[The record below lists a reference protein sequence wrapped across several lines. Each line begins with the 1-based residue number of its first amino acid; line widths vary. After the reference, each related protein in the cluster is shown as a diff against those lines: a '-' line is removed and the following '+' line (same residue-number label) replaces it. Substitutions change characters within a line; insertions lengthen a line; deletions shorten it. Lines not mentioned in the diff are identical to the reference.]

1 MHMMI
6 RARWMLALLLGL
18 LPVLAHA
25 EVRAWLDRDRVALG
39 ETVTLN
45 IETDGGGQPDYAPL
59 AADFALSQ
67 HASRQLFER
76 RGGRQVSRMLFA
88 VALEPRRAGS
98 LTVPALRVGGERTA
112 PLALSVVAAAAP
124 ARARGNVFI
133 EAEVDA
139 PAPYVQQAV
148 GYTLR
153 LYYASQLISGQ
164 LDLPPPQ
171 GASLQRVGSDVQYNR
186 DIGGRRYTVVE
197 RRYLL
202 LPERSGALLLP
213 GARFEGRGVGNLFDD
228 IFNDGQR
235 ALSASGPA
243 ITLDVRPMPAAAP
256 QPWLPLRGLSMR
268 WVDPP
273 RAARVGDATTVELE
287 IVADGAMAAQL
298 AAPTVDVDQGGQ
310 VFAEPVQ
317 VDETVRDGR
326 PQLRLLRRFSVLPA
340 RDGRLRVVAPTIAW
354 WDVAAGAAREAVVPD
369 LTLDVAPAP
378 GARADATG
386 TAVAARTPGD
396 SDNWIRVPGV
406 QGEVRSWALAT
417 VAFALL
423 WLVTLGWAL
432 QQRQRATAGAAA
444 GPSTPAGAG
453 GDDAR
458 PGTPRTLRR
467 ALDTGDL
474 GDVAHALCAL
484 ATPPAPDLDVLSRR
498 IEPGPQRAAIAL
510 LQQARWGGGDAAGAR
525 AAVRAAFAAG
535 PRWLAPASPEDDA
548 LPPLYPQ

>member
-1 MHMMI
+1 MHTMI
-6 RARWMLALLLGL
+6 RARWVLVLLLGL

-76 RGGRQVSRMLFA
+76 RNGRQVSRMLFA

-98 LTVPALRVGGERTA
+98 LTVPALRMGSARTA
-112 PLALSVVAAAAP
+112 PLALSVTAAAAP

-133 EAEVDA
+133 EAEVDD

-153 LYYASQLISGQ
+153 LYYASQLVSGQ
-164 LDLPPPQ
+164 LDLPPPD

-235 ALSASGPA
+235 ALSARGA
-243 ITLDVRPMPAAAP
+243 DITLDVKPMPAAAP
-256 QPWLPLRGLSMR
+256 RPWLPLQGLSMR
-268 WVDPP
+268 WVDPL
-273 RAARVGDATTVELE
+273 RTARVGDATTVELE
-287 IVADGAMAAQL
+287 ILADGAMAAQL
-298 AAPTVDVDQGGQ
+298 AAPTVEVDQGAQ

-317 VDETVRDGR
+317 ADETVRDGR

-354 WDVAAGAAREAVVPD
+354 WDVAAGKAREAALPD

-378 GARADATG
+378 GAKAGATAAAASGSATG
-386 TAVAARTPGD
+386 NDDDWV
-396 SDNWIRVPGV
+396 RVPGV
-406 QGEVRSWALAT
+406 QGEVRAWALAA

-432 QQRQRATAGAAA
+432 QQRQRAATGTVSTRAAP
-444 GPSTPAGAG
+444 GP
-453 GDDAR
+453 GDAA
-458 PGTPRTLRR
+458 PGTPRALRR

-474 GDVAHALCAL
+474 GDVAQALCAL
-484 ATPPAPDLDVLSRR
+484 AVPPAPNLDALAQR
-498 IEPGPQRAAIAL
+498 IQPGPQRAAIAL
-510 LQQARWGGGDAAGAR
+510 LQQARWGGGDAAVAR
-525 AAVRAAFAAG
+525 SAVRAAFAAG
-535 PRWLAPASPEDDA
+535 PRWHATASAAAGSP
-548 LPPLYPQ
+548 LPPLYPP

>member
-1 MHMMI
+1 MHTMI
-6 RARWMLALLLGL
+6 RARWMLAFLLGL

-76 RGGRQVSRMLFA
+76 RAGQQVSRMLFA
-88 VALEPRRAGS
+88 VALEPQRAGS
-98 LTVPALRVGGERTA
+98 LTVPALRVGSERTV

-153 LYYASQLISGQ
+153 LYYATQLISGQ
-164 LDLPPPQ
+164 LDLPPPE

-202 LPERSGALLLP
+202 LPERSGALVLP

-228 IFNDGQR
+228 IFSDGQR
-235 ALSASGPA
+235 ALSARGPD
-243 ITLDVRPMPAAAP
+243 ITLDVRAMPATAP
-256 QPWLPLRGLSMR
+256 RPWLPLRALSMR

-273 RAARVGDATTVELE
+273 RTARVGDATTVELE

-298 AAPTVDVDQGGQ
+298 AAPTVDADQGAQ
-310 VFAEPVQ
+310 VFAEPAQ

-326 PQLRLLRRFSVLPA
+326 PHVRLLRRFSVLPA
-340 RDGRLRVVAPTIAW
+340 RDGRMRVVAPTIAW
-354 WDVAAGAAREAVVPD
+354 WDVASGQAREAVLPD

-378 GARADATG
+378 GARADADG
-386 TAVAARTPGD
+386 AAVAAAPAPGD
-396 SDNWIRVPGV
+396 GDPWVRVPGV
-406 QGEVRSWALAT
+406 QGEVRAWALAT

-432 QQRQRATAGAAA
+432 QQRQRAAGVATDASTRVAATAGHT
-444 GPSTPAGAG
+444 PSA
-453 GDDAR
+453 
-458 PGTPRTLRR
+458 TPRALRR

-474 GDVAHALCAL
+474 GDVAHALCAF
-484 ATPPAPDLDVLSRR
+484 ATPPAADLDALADR

-510 LQQARWGGGDAAGAR
+510 LQQARWGGGDAASAR
-525 AAVRAAFAAG
+525 TAVRAAFAAG
-535 PRWLAPASPEDDA
+535 ARWQTASTPADA
-548 LPPLYPQ
+548 DLPPLYPS